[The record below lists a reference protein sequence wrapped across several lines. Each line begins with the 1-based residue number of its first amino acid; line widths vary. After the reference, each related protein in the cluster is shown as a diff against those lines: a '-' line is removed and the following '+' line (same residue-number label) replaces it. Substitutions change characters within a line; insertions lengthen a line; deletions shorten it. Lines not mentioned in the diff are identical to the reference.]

1 MIAYYLGIGLT
12 YAVIGFG
19 AALLF
24 YFGLKKRY
32 LGNFWGALI
41 VGLIGAFAGGV
52 FASVFDD
59 LIHRLSNINDSV
71 NIFPPLIAATL
82 FLVFFGSIGSSGN
95 RK

>member
-24 YFGLKKRY
+24 YFGLKKQY
-32 LGNFWGALI
+32 LGKFWGALI

-52 FASVFDD
+52 FALVFED
-59 LIHRLSNINDSV
+59 LIERLANLNDSV
-71 NIFPPLIAATL
+71 NIFPPIIVSTL
-82 FLVFFGSIGSSGN
+82 FLVFFGSIGSQG

>member
-19 AALLF
+19 MALLF
-24 YFGLKKRY
+24 YFVFKKEY
-32 LGNFWGALI
+32 LGHFWGALI

-52 FASVFDD
+52 FAFVFED
-59 LIHRLSNINDSV
+59 LIERLSNLNDSV
-71 NIFPPLIAATL
+71 NIFPPIIVATL
-82 FLVFFGSIGSSGN
+82 FLVFFGSIGSQA